1 MLVREVNKARRSDC
15 NACDDGKTSRARRE
29 FVQDNAA
36 TVKIAPTGMKRTLT
50 LALLLCGAAV
60 SPNATWAQE
69 KVEVFDSNISLPQV
83 LAAQKG
89 WCDAL
94 ITISQDYRTGGL
106 AKARATATKV
116 IDQAYA
122 YQYGPVAFKPTL
134 ASGSQTF
141 RTAKE
146 GALAYFVGNDPK
158 FPNDKGFALT
168 PWRTCT
174 IKNQV
179 IQLNGSSAI
188 TMGNVVFTEMNGA
201 VTTVDKTWSFMREPD
216 GSVRIVLHHSSL
228 PFTK

>member
-1 MLVREVNKARRSDC
+1 M
-15 NACDDGKTSRARRE
+15 
-29 FVQDNAA
+29 Q
-36 TVKIAPTGMKRTLT
+36 APKKSHPPAMKRIFP
-50 LALLLCGAAV
+50 LALVVCTAGAF
-60 SPNATWAQE
+60 PNATKAQE
-69 KVEVFDSNISLPQV
+69 KVEIFDSNISMAQV

-106 AKARATATKV
+106 AKAKATATKV

-179 IQLNGSSAI
+179 IQLNGSSAT

-201 VTTVDKTWSFMREPD
+201 VTTVDKTWTFVREPD

-228 PFTK
+228 PFSK